1 MTQAEYEAIMARSL
15 DNFSDKTYENLMRET
30 LDRVSHAFDKRDG
43 SMIYN
48 AIAALCFEIAMMYG
62 ALDFVFDATYIDTAP
77 REYLIQRAEDRSITP
92 RPATGAIYF
101 ANIDRADP
109 VEKGTRFSCEDQ
121 NFVVIPYPEEDTEV
135 LRKEITL
142 DGEEPQT
149 RKRQLVQCETPGA
162 IGNSYGGGDLV
173 PIEYID
179 GLEKAT
185 LCESKLYSVGV
196 DEEGTEEFR
205 ARVKEAMRSI
215 AFGGNIADYT
225 QKVLEIDG
233 VGQVKV
239 HPIWDGPGSVKLVI
253 IGNDPAN
260 PTISDELLDDV
271 QEIVDPIGN
280 ERGKGY
286 GLAPIGH
293 IVTIVKADETP
304 VDVYL
309 EVTRKIGVSTA
320 EVKTAVTPV
329 YKAYLASLAQKWSA
343 SGEGGVT
350 VLPSIISYKILD
362 DETCAS
368 LIESVDSITIGVGST
383 FYEAWENVSLTTD
396 QVPVIGAV
404 TVD

>member
-1 MTQAEYEAIMARSL
+1 MTQAEYEAIMERSL

-30 LDRVSHAFDKRDG
+30 LDRVSQAFDKRDG

-77 REYLIQRAEDRSITP
+77 REYLIKRAADRSITP

-109 VEKGTRFSCEDQ
+109 VPKGTRFSCEDQ
-121 NFVVIPYPEEDTEV
+121 NFVVIPYPEEETEV

-142 DGEEPQT
+142 AGEEPQT
-149 RKRQLVQCETPGA
+149 RMRQLVQCETPGT
-162 IGNSYGGGDLV
+162 IGNSYGGGDLI

-185 LCESKLYSVGV
+185 LCESELYSVGV

-239 HPIWDGPGSVKLVI
+239 HPIWNNAGTVKLVI

-271 QEIVDPIGN
+271 QEIVDPIGG

-304 VDVYL
+304 VDITF
-309 EVTRKIGVSTA
+309 EVTKKIGVTDG
-320 EVKTAVTPV
+320 EVKTAITPV
-329 YKAYLASLAQKWSA
+329 LESYLASVVKKWSA

-350 VLPSIISYKILD
+350 ILPSIISYKILD

-368 LIESVDSITIGVGST
+368 LIESVESIAINES
-383 FYEAWENVSLTTD
+383 EPWANVTLTTD
-396 QVPVIGAV
+396 QVPVIGEV
-404 TVD
+404 TVE